1 MTNSTLPPKFSP
13 DRLLPDTMYAP
24 VGSPPSSPDL
34 FLAERVG
41 LLYRLTGADTPLVLL
56 AAAVAAFALWGMVDV
71 KLLLAWGIWLLGGS
85 IVRFA
90 VSRLY
95 RRMRPPPEDAAR
107 WENFYCLVAAAVG
120 AAWGATLLFLPPS
133 RGSLQEMTITFLISS
148 LSMGLPPSLAPSPKA
163 FASFI
168 LPIIGPMVAL
178 YFTQGGGLNTA
189 VGLLT
194 LVFAAVLLAMYLS
207 AHRALVETLSLGRE
221 NALLLEKLRAA
232 EKSLVA
238 SLAEQ
243 QLIFD
248 TAAVGLAFLAEDKI
262 LRCNRQ
268 FSEITGYSV
277 DELLSQSTRLLHSSE
292 DGSSALQTA
301 LVAGLRSS
309 ESVSVE
315 HQIRRKDGQDLW
327 VLLEGRAV
335 DRADPVKGII
345 IALHD
350 ISARKRAEA
359 EVFAALQRE
368 KELNEMKSRFV
379 SLASHEFRSPLSTIL
394 SSSEIIQH
402 YSDSLEPGEKVEQLK
417 MIQDAVK
424 RMTQMINDVLVI
436 GKKESGVLRFNPTE
450 GDLQALFERIIFEL
464 RAIDAGKH
472 PIEFEYRHPRQKF
485 QLDEVLLRHVFVNLL
500 TNALKYSDPGRPVT
514 LTVLERDG
522 KIVVEVVDAGIGIPE
537 EDLPDLFKS
546 FHRCSNVGERP
557 GTGLG
562 LSIAKVAAE
571 LHRGQ
576 LEVRSRVGQGTHFTV
591 LLPEA

>member
-1 MTNSTLPPKFSP
+1 MTNTSLPEKFSP
-13 DRLLPDTMYAP
+13 EHLLPDTMYAP
-24 VGSPPSSPDL
+24 VGKTASSPEL
-34 FLAERVG
+34 FLAERVE
-41 LLYRLTGADTPLVLL
+41 LLYRLSGADTPLVLL

-71 KLLLAWGIWLLGGS
+71 KLLFAWAIWLLGGS
-85 IVRFA
+85 VVRFLLA
-90 VSRLY
+90 RVY
-95 RRMRPPPEDAAR
+95 RQMRPPPENAAN
-107 WENFYCLVAAAVG
+107 WENLYCLVAAGVG
-120 AAWGATLLFLPPS
+120 AAWGATLLFLPPT
-133 RGSLQEMTITFLISS
+133 RGSVQEMTITFLISS

-168 LPIIGPMVAL
+168 LPIVVPMVAL
-178 YFTQGGGLNTA
+178 YYTQGGGLNTA

-238 SLAEQ
+238 TLAEQ

-248 TAAVGLAFLAEDKI
+248 TAAVGLAFVAEDRI

-268 FSEITGYSV
+268 FSDIAGYSI
-277 DELLSQSTRLLHSSE
+277 DELLAQSTRLLHSSE
-292 DGSSALQTA
+292 EGWSEIQKALIG
-301 LVAGLRSS
+301 GLANS

-315 HQIRRKDGQDLW
+315 HQLRRKDGQELW

-335 DRADPVKGII
+335 DRADPVKGAI

-379 SLASHEFRSPLSTIL
+379 SLASHEFRTPLSTIL
-394 SSSEIIQH
+394 SSSEILQH
-402 YSDSLEPGEKVEQLK
+402 YSESLEPKEKIEQLT
-417 MIQDAVK
+417 MIQDSVK

-436 GKKESGVLRFNPTE
+436 GKKESGILRFNPSE
-450 GDLQALFERIIFEL
+450 GDLRAICERIIWEL
-464 RAIDAGKH
+464 NAINAGKR
-472 PIEFEYRHPRQKF
+472 PIEFDYQHPRQTF

-500 TNALKYSDPGRPVT
+500 TNALKYSDAGRPVR
-514 LTVLERDG
+514 LAVSQRDG
-522 KIVVEVVDAGIGIPE
+522 QIAVEITDKGIGIPE
-537 EDLPDLFKS
+537 ADLPDLFTS

-562 LSIAKVAAE
+562 LSIVKAAAE
-571 LHRGQ
+571 LHRGR
-576 LEVRSRVGQGTHFTV
+576 LEVQSRLGEGTRFTV